1 MKNFSIT
8 IENAQNSSIRISNP
22 PLIQKNESKE
32 KSDVTIKQCEN
43 PTRKESVNMK
53 EISQENIEECS
64 ISTFE
69 YLWYFLRKIFCFCGG
84 RKTERERIIGKAEKV
99 YKREIDVLNI
109 VRRLQEI
116 ESLKFLLLDKDQMM
130 LFNHLKR
137 PLISTK
143 YRTFYEERPNK
154 TKIMDKV
161 LKEKDKEKLVSA
173 YRSCEQK

>member
-1 MKNFSIT
+1 MKKINFKSPKSRISEISQQTLDSPYSYKHESNIIEAPISVESNKNVKRLRPQVIETKHNTLKNFSIT

-69 YLWYFLRKIFCFCGG
+69 
-84 RKTERERIIGKAEKV
+84 
-99 YKREIDVLNI
+99 
-109 VRRLQEI
+109 
-116 ESLKFLLLDKDQMM
+116 
-130 LFNHLKR
+130 
-137 PLISTK
+137 
-143 YRTFYEERPNK
+143 
-154 TKIMDKV
+154 
-161 LKEKDKEKLVSA
+161 
-173 YRSCEQK
+173 